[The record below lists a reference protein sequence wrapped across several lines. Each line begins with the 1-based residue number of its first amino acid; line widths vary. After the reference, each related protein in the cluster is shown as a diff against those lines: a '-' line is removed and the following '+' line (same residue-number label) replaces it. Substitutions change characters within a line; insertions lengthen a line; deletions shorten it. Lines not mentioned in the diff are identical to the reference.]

1 MQPFGRVSAYAVA
14 MNEAY
19 DRRRQG
25 SAKENAETA
34 LLFTAEKSAPMRENE
49 WEALAEI
56 AIGCTFADCWANTRK
71 GSKGHWVK
79 ERTAA
84 RGRHPMGWVRLESI
98 PYALDHS
105 QKVLPWHLSVH
116 RLMPQ

>member
-1 MQPFGRVSAYAVA
+1 MQPFGRVSACAEA
-14 MNEAY
+14 MNAAY

-56 AIGCTFADCWANTRK
+56 AIGCTFADCWADTRK
-71 GSKGHWVK
+71 GSKGHWLTRK
-79 ERTAA
+79 DSGLRPPSH
-84 RGRHPMGWVRLESI
+84 GVRLDQNLYHMVKTI
-98 PYALDHS
+98 VRKY
-105 QKVLPWHLSVH
+105 
-116 RLMPQ
+116 RLGTFQPIV

>member
-1 MQPFGRVSAYAVA
+1 MQPFGRVSACAEA
-14 MNEAY
+14 MNAAY
-19 DRRRQG
+19 GRRRQG

-56 AIGCTFADCWANTRK
+56 AIGCTFADCWADTRK
-71 GSKGHWVK
+71 GSKVIGSQ

-84 RGRHPMGWVRLESI
+84 SGRHPTGLG
-98 PYALDHS
+98 
-105 QKVLPWHLSVH
+105 
-116 RLMPQ
+116 